1 MSRPMTFFKF
11 QQSAAIFILSASLSA
26 VPTLAQTTT
35 QTANAQTPPNPAALA
50 PVNGKVV
57 EDIVARVNDQ
67 IITQSD
73 YDRAAEQLDQES
85 KQQAIPP
92 RELQQKQADLLRDQ
106 IDQQLLLSKGKE
118 LGITGETELIKRLDE
133 IRKQNHL
140 DSLEDLEK
148 AAQQQGVSYEDF
160 KANIRNSIIT
170 QQVVRDEVGR
180 HISMSPA
187 DVQSYFKQHESEFA
201 QPESVTLNEILIPT
215 PAPAGG
221 EGADAAQ
228 VAAAQA
234 QAEAI
239 EAKLAAGAKF
249 EDLAKPAP
257 TDPTAPKSVTLG
269 EYRRG
274 MLAKEIEDKAF
285 ALNAGQYTQP
295 IRTKQGFI
303 ILQASQHQLGGDAS
317 FKQIEPQVEEAL
329 FLERMQPALRVYL
342 TKLREE
348 AYIELKP
355 GAVDTGASGNE
366 MRLTYSAYTPPA
378 EKKKKK
384 FARTRFRGRQNST
397 PAPATTQTA
406 AAQNSGA
413 ATPGPTTA
421 GPTAAGTATAGA
433 TTPSAA
439 TPGAATAGAT
449 TTGAKTAGG
458 STATTQQ
465 ASNSD
470 QNVQKPGKKEKI
482 RFGQA
487 PRESLPSSQVA
498 TANVPAVG
506 PDTNPSVTTPETRY
520 VNPDGTVSGATASE
534 PDRKTRLS
542 NRPPVKKVKKNKSGS
557 DSDTDTS
564 SQPTPE
570 ELAAQKVQ
578 NAPLGL
584 ADQTAAQ
591 KKAKAKGEKTRYADK
606 PKEPDQTPAPYL
618 GKPANADTQPPAPPT
633 SQPAPA
639 TGPPGATPPTG
650 QQP

>member
-1 MSRPMTFFKF
+1 MSRPMTFLKF
-11 QQSAAIFILSASLSA
+11 QQPAAILILSASLSA
-26 VPTLAQTTT
+26 LPSLAQGTT
-35 QTANAQTPPNPAALA
+35 QTANAQAPPNPAALA

-73 YDRAAEQLDQES
+73 YDRAAEQLDSEA

-118 LGITGETELIKRLDE
+118 LGITGETELIKRLDD

-148 AAQQQGVSYEDF
+148 AAQQQNVSYEDF

-180 HISMSPA
+180 RISMSPA

-215 PAPAGG
+215 PAKAGT
-221 EGADAAQ
+221 EGTDPEQ

-249 EDLAKPAP
+249 ESLAQPAP

-274 MLAKEIEDKAF
+274 MLGAKEIEDKAF

-317 FKQIEPQVEEAL
+317 FKQVAPQVEEAL
-329 FLERMQPALRVYL
+329 FMERMQPKLREYL
-342 TKLREE
+342 TTLREE
-348 AYIELKP
+348 AFIDLKP
-355 GAVDTGASGNE
+355 GVVDTGASGNE

-384 FARTRFRGRQNST
+384 FVRTRFRGKERST
-397 PAPATTQTA
+397 PAPAAAPTQTA
-406 AAQNSGA
+406 AGQTPATTAAGA
-413 ATPGPTTA
+413 ATAATPA
-421 GPTAAGTATAGA
+421 TAAGTAPTAATA
-433 TTPSAA
+433 TTPAA
-439 TPGAATAGAT
+439 G
-449 TTGAKTAGG
+449 
-458 STATTQQ
+458 TATTQQ
-465 ASNSD
+465 ASNND

-487 PRESLPSSQVA
+487 PRESLPASAQVA
-498 TANVPAVG
+498 TATAP
-506 PDTNPSVTTPETRY
+506 PDTNPTVTVPDTRY
-520 VNPDGTVSGATASE
+520 VNPDGTVSSTTPVVNE
-534 PDRKTRLS
+534 RKSRLS
-542 NRPPVKKVKKNKSGS
+542 NRPPVKKVKKDKSGA
-557 DSDTDTS
+557 DAAAN
-564 SQPTPE
+564 QPTPE
-570 ELAAQKVQ
+570 ELASQKVQ

-591 KKAKAKGEKTRYADK
+591 KKAKQKGDKTRLADK

-618 GKPANADTQPPAPPT
+618 GQPATQSTPLPASGAGQPAAPDT
-633 SQPAPA
+633 SQPAPS
-639 TGPPGATPPTG
+639 TGPPSATPPG
-650 QQP
+650 APQP

>member
-11 QQSAAIFILSASLSA
+11 QQSTAILILSASLSA
-26 VPTLAQTTT
+26 LPSLAQATNT
-35 QTANAQTPPNPAALA
+35 QTANAQTPANPAALA

-73 YDRAAEQLDQES
+73 YDRSAEQLEAES

-92 RELQQKQADLLRDQ
+92 RELQQKQADLLRDL

-160 KANIRNSIIT
+160 KANIRNGIIT

-215 PAPAGG
+215 PAAAGT
-221 EGADAAQ
+221 EGADTAQ

-234 QAEAI
+234 QAQAI
-239 EAKLAAGAKF
+239 AAKLAAGAKF

-303 ILQASQHQLGGDAS
+303 ILQVTQHALGGDAS
-317 FKQIEPQVEEAL
+317 FKQMEPQVEEAL

-342 TKLREE
+342 TKLRGE
-348 AYIELKP
+348 AYVELKP
-355 GAVDTGASGNE
+355 GVVDTGASGNE
-366 MRLTYSAYTPPA
+366 MRLTYSAYAPPPP
-378 EKKKKK
+378 KKKKK
-384 FARTRFRGRQNST
+384 FARTRFRGKQKPT
-397 PAPATTQTA
+397 PLPATTQTA
-406 AAQNSGA
+406 AAQTPGATAPVAAAAGATATDAAPPAAAATGATASVAAPAGA
-413 ATPGPTTA
+413 ATP
-421 GPTAAGTATAGA
+421 AA
-433 TTPSAA
+433 
-439 TPGAATAGAT
+439 GAAT
-449 TTGAKTAGG
+449 K
-458 STATTQQ
+458 ATTQQ
-465 ASNSD
+465 ASNTD

-498 TANVPAVG
+498 TASVPATG
-506 PDTNPSVTTPETRY
+506 PDTNPSVTTPESRV
-520 VNPDGTVSGATASE
+520 VNPDGTISGATAAAPE
-534 PDRKTRLS
+534 RKSRLS
-542 NRPPVKKVKKNKSGS
+542 NRPPVKKAKKDKSDEDASG
-557 DSDTDTS
+557 
-564 SQPTPE
+564 PTPE
-570 ELAAQKVQ
+570 ELASQKVQ

-584 ADQTAAQ
+584 TDQTAA
-591 KKAKAKGEKTRYADK
+591 KKAKQKAEKTRLSEK
-606 PKEPDQTPAPYL
+606 QKEPDQTPAPYL
-618 GKPANADTQPPAPPT
+618 GQPATGEPPAAAQPSAPSP

-639 TGPPGATPPTG
+639 TGSPSATPPATP
-650 QQP
+650 QP

>member
-11 QQSAAIFILSASLSA
+11 QQPAVILILSASLSA
-26 VPTLAQTTT
+26 LPSLAQGTT
-35 QTANAQTPPNPAALA
+35 QTANAQAPANPAALA

-73 YDRAAEQLDQES
+73 YDRAAEQLDNEA

-92 RELQQKQADLLRDQ
+92 RELQQKQADLLRDL

-118 LGITGETELIKRLDE
+118 LGITGETELIKRLDD

-148 AAQQQGVSYEDF
+148 AAQQQNVSYEDF

-180 HISMSPA
+180 RISMSPT

-215 PAPAGG
+215 PAKAGT
-221 EGADAAQ
+221 EGTDPEQ

-239 EAKLAAGAKF
+239 EAKLAGGAKF
-249 EDLAKPAP
+249 ESLAQPAP

-274 MLAKEIEDKAF
+274 MLGAKEIEDKAF

-303 ILQASQHQLGGDAS
+303 ILQATQHQLGGDAS
-317 FKQIEPQVEEAL
+317 FKQVEPQVEEAL
-329 FLERMQPALRVYL
+329 FLERMQP
-342 TKLREE
+342 KLREYLTTLRE
-348 AYIELKP
+348 QAFIDLKP
-355 GAVDTGASGNE
+355 GVVDTGASGNE

-384 FARTRFRGRQNST
+384 FARSRFRGRQRS
-397 PAPATTQTA
+397 APAAASTQTA
-406 AAQNSGA
+406 AGQ
-413 ATPGPTTA
+413 TPGSTAAGATT
-421 GPTAAGTATAGA
+421 AGTATAAGAAATTGGAAPNAATA
-433 TTPSAA
+433 TTP
-439 TPGAATAGAT
+439 
-449 TTGAKTAGG
+449 
-458 STATTQQ
+458 ATTQQ
-465 ASNSD
+465 ASNND

-487 PRESLPSSQVA
+487 PRESLPASSQVA
-498 TANVPAVG
+498 TANVP
-506 PDTNPSVTTPETRY
+506 PDTNPTVTTPETRV
-520 VNPDGTVSGATASE
+520 VNPDGTISGETAAVNE
-534 PDRKTRLS
+534 RKTRLS
-542 NRPPVKKVKKNKSGS
+542 NRTPVKKVKKDKS
-557 DSDTDTS
+557 DADAAAAAN
-564 SQPTPE
+564 QPTPE
-570 ELAAQKVQ
+570 EQASQKVQ

-584 ADQTAAQ
+584 ADQAAAQ
-591 KKAKAKGEKTRYADK
+591 KKAKEKGDKTRIADR
-606 PKEPDQTPAPYL
+606 PKQPDQTPAPYL
-618 GKPANADTQPPAPPT
+618 GKPATQGTQPPASDTSQPAAAPDT
-633 SQPAPA
+633 SQPAPSTA
-639 TGPPGATPPTG
+639 PPSATPPAG

>member
-1 MSRPMTFFKF
+1 MSRPMTFFRF
-11 QQSAAIFILSASLSA
+11 QQSAAILILSASLSA
-26 VPTLAQTTT
+26 VPSLAQATNT
-35 QTANAQTPPNPAALA
+35 QTANAQAPQNPAAMA
-50 PVNGKVV
+50 PVNGKVI

-73 YDRAAEQLDQES
+73 YDRAAEQLDGEA
-85 KQQAIPP
+85 KQQAIPA
-92 RELQQKQADLLRDQ
+92 RELQQKQADLLRDL
-106 IDQQLLLSKGKE
+106 IDKQLLLSKGKE
-118 LGITGETELIKRLDE
+118 LGITGETELIKRLDG

-160 KANIRNSIIT
+160 KANIRDSIIT
-170 QQVVRDEVGR
+170 EQVVRDEVGR
-180 HISMSPA
+180 HITMSPT
-187 DVQSYFKQHESEFA
+187 DVQKYFKDHETEFA

-215 PAPAGG
+215 PAQAGA
-221 EGADAAQ
+221 EGADTAQ

-249 EDLAKPAP
+249 DDLAKPAP
-257 TDPTAPKSVTLG
+257 TDPTAPKSVNLG
-269 EYRRG
+269 EYHRG
-274 MLAKEIEDKAF
+274 QLAKEIEDKAF

-303 ILQASQHQLGGDAS
+303 ILQATQHQLGGDAS
-317 FKQIEPQVEEAL
+317 FKQVEPQVEEAL

-348 AYIELKP
+348 AFVDLKP
-355 GAVDTGASGNE
+355 GVVDTGASGNE

-384 FARTRFRGRQNST
+384 FARSRFRGRDRSMQ
-397 PAPATTQTA
+397 APAKTQTA
-406 AAQNSGA
+406 AAP
-413 ATPGPTTA
+413 TPGAT
-421 GPTAAGTATAGA
+421 TAGA
-433 TTPSAA
+433 TTPGAGLAA
-439 TPGAATAGAT
+439 PAAGTAATAPATAT
-449 TTGAKTAGG
+449 TAPATAATGASKPA
-458 STATTQQ
+458 TQQ
-465 ASNSD
+465 ASNND

-487 PRESLPSSQVA
+487 PRESLPTSSQVA
-498 TANVPAVG
+498 TANVPSG

-520 VNPDGTVSGATASE
+520 VNPDGTVSGATAAANE
-534 PDRKTRLS
+534 RKTRLS
-542 NRPPVKKVKKNKSGS
+542 NRPPVKKVKKDKSDG
-557 DSDTDTS
+557 DAPAP
-564 SQPTPE
+564 QTPE
-570 ELAAQKVQ
+570 DLASQKVQ

-584 ADQTAAQ
+584 ADQATDQ
-591 KKAKAKGEKTRYADK
+591 KKPKPKGDKTRYADR
-606 PKEPDQTPAPYL
+606 PKQPDETPAPYL
-618 GKPANADTQPPAPPT
+618 GKPAPAGSQPPASGTSQPAAAPDT

-639 TGPPGATPPTG
+639 TAPPSATPPAA

>member
-1 MSRPMTFFKF
+1 MMFFKF

-26 VPTLAQTTT
+26 LPSLAQANT

-73 YDRAAEQLDQES
+73 YDRAAEQLEQEA

-92 RELQQKQADLLRDQ
+92 RELQQKQADLLRDL

-160 KANIRNSIIT
+160 KATQRNGIIT

-180 HISMSPA
+180 HISMSPQE
-187 DVQSYFKQHESEFA
+187 VQSYFKAHESEFA

-215 PAPAGG
+215 PPAAA

-249 EDLAKPAP
+249 DDLAKPAP
-257 TDPTAPKSVTLG
+257 TDPTAPKSVALG

-285 ALNAGQYTQP
+285 ALSAGQHTQP

-303 ILQASQHQLGGDAS
+303 ILQATQHQLGGDAS
-317 FKQIEPQVEEAL
+317 FKQVEPQVEEAL
-329 FLERMQPALRVYL
+329 FMEQMQPKLREYL

-348 AYIELKP
+348 AYVELKP
-355 GAVDTGASGNE
+355 GVVDTGASGNE

-378 EKKKKK
+378 PKKKKK
-384 FARTRFRGRQNST
+384 FARARFRGRT
-397 PAPATTQTA
+397 PAATQTA
-406 AAQNSGA
+406 AAQTPGTTTAA
-413 ATPGPTTA
+413 ATSA
-421 GPTAAGTATAGA
+421 GVTTAAGAAPA
-433 TTPSAA
+433 TTAA
-439 TPGAATAGAT
+439 
-449 TTGAKTAGG
+449 K
-458 STATTQQ
+458 TATTQQ
-465 ASNSD
+465 ASND

-498 TANVPAVG
+498 TNSVPAVG
-506 PDTNPSVTTPETRY
+506 PDTNPAVTTPESRV
-520 VNPDGTVSGATASE
+520 VNPDGTISGDTAVMNE
-534 PDRKTRLS
+534 KKTRLS
-542 NRPPVKKVKKNKSGS
+542 NRPPVKKAKKDK
-557 DSDTDTS
+557 TDPDAPPQAT
-564 SQPTPE
+564 TE
-570 ELAAQKVQ
+570 EQASQKVQ

-584 ADQTAAQ
+584 ADQADQ
-591 KKAKAKGEKTRYADK
+591 KKAKAKAEKTRYADR
-606 PKEPDQTPAPYL
+606 PKESDQTPAPYL
-618 GKPANADTQPPAPPT
+618 GKPADTNSQPSASDAMHPPPATNP
-633 SQPAPA
+633 PAPA
-639 TGPPGATPPTG
+639 TGPPDPIPPGAH
-650 QQP
+650 QP

>member
-26 VPTLAQTTT
+26 LPSLAQANT
-35 QTANAQTPPNPAALA
+35 QTANAQTPPNPAAMA

-57 EDIVARVNDQ
+57 EDIIARVNDQ

-73 YDRAAEQLDQES
+73 YDRAAEQLEQEA

-92 RELQQKQADLLRDQ
+92 RELEQKQADLLRDL

-160 KANIRNSIIT
+160 KATQRNGIIT

-187 DVQSYFKQHESEFA
+187 EVQSYFKAHESEFA

-215 PAPAGG
+215 PPAAADGG
-221 EGADAAQ
+221 DAAQ

-257 TDPTAPKSVTLG
+257 TDPNAPKSVSLG

-303 ILQASQHQLGGDAS
+303 ILQATQHQLGGDAS
-317 FKQIEPQVEEAL
+317 FKQVEPQVEETL
-329 FLERMQPALRVYL
+329 FMERMQPALRQYL

-348 AYIELKP
+348 AYVELKP
-355 GAVDTGASGNE
+355 GVVDTGASGNE

-384 FARTRFRGRQNST
+384 FARARFRGKS
-397 PAPATTQTA
+397 PAAPAATKTAGAPTPATT
-406 AAQNSGA
+406 GA
-413 ATPGPTTA
+413 TSAGATSAGATTA
-421 GPTAAGTATAGA
+421 GATTAGTATA
-433 TTPSAA
+433 AA
-439 TPGAATAGAT
+439 
-449 TTGAKTAGG
+449 TGAK
-458 STATTQQ
+458 TATTQQ
-465 ASNSD
+465 ATNND

-498 TANVPAVG
+498 TNSVPAVG
-506 PDTNPSVTTPETRY
+506 PDTNPAVTTPESRV
-520 VNPDGTVSGATASE
+520 VNPDGTISGETAPVNE
-534 PDRKTRLS
+534 KKTRIV
-542 NRPPVKKVKKNKSGS
+542 NRPPVKKVKKDKN
-557 DSDTDTS
+557 TDPDAPPQAT
-564 SQPTPE
+564 TE
-570 ELAAQKVQ
+570 EQASQKVQ

-591 KKAKAKGEKTRYADK
+591 KKAKQKGEKTRYADK

-618 GKPANADTQPPAPPT
+618 GKPADTNSQPPASDAMHPPPAT
-633 SQPAPA
+633 NPPAPA
-639 TGPPGATPPTG
+639 TAPPDPIPPGA

>member
-11 QQSAAIFILSASLSA
+11 EQSTAILILSASLSA
-26 VPTLAQTTT
+26 LPSLAQATNT
-35 QTANAQTPPNPAALA
+35 QTANAQTPANPAALA

-73 YDRAAEQLDQES
+73 YDRSAEQLESES

-92 RELQQKQADLLRDQ
+92 RELQQKQADLLRDL

-160 KANIRNSIIT
+160 KANIRNGIIT

-215 PAPAGG
+215 PAAAGT

-234 QAEAI
+234 QAQAI
-239 EAKLAAGAKF
+239 AAKLAAGAKF

-257 TDPTAPKSVTLG
+257 TDPTAPKSVNLG

-303 ILQASQHQLGGDAS
+303 ILQVTQHTLGGDAS
-317 FKQIEPQVEEAL
+317 FKQVEPQVEEAL

-348 AYIELKP
+348 AYVELKP
-355 GAVDTGASGNE
+355 GVVDTGASGNE

-378 EKKKKK
+378 PKKKKK
-384 FARTRFRGRQNST
+384 FARTRFRGKEKST
-397 PAPATTQTA
+397 PLPATTQTA
-406 AAQNSGA
+406 AAQTPGATAPAAAAPGAMATGAAPAATATPAPGA
-413 ATPGPTTA
+413 ATP
-421 GPTAAGTATAGA
+421 
-433 TTPSAA
+433 
-439 TPGAATAGAT
+439 
-449 TTGAKTAGG
+449 
-458 STATTQQ
+458 ATTQQ
-465 ASNSD
+465 ASAND

-498 TANVPAVG
+498 TASVPAVG
-506 PDTNPSVTTPETRY
+506 PDTNPSVTTPETRV
-520 VNPDGTVSGATASE
+520 VNPDGTISGATAAAPE
-534 PDRKTRLS
+534 RKSRLS
-542 NRPPVKKVKKNKSGS
+542 NRPPVKKVKKDKSGTDAS
-557 DSDTDTS
+557 D
-564 SQPTPE
+564 QPTPE
-570 ELAAQKVQ
+570 ELASQKVQ

-584 ADQTAAQ
+584 TDQTAAQ
-591 KKAKAKGEKTRYADK
+591 KKAKQKAEKTRLSEK
-606 PKEPDQTPAPYL
+606 QKEPDETPAPYL
-618 GKPANADTQPPAPPT
+618 GKPATGEPPAAAQSPAPSP

-639 TGPPGATPPTG
+639 TGSPSATPPATP
-650 QQP
+650 QP

>member
-1 MSRPMTFFKF
+1 MTFFNF
-11 QQSAAIFILSASLSA
+11 QQSAAILILSASLSA
-26 VPTLAQTTT
+26 VPSLAQNT
-35 QTANAQTPPNPAALA
+35 QTANAQTPQNPAALA

-73 YDRAAEQLDQES
+73 YDRAAEQLEGET
-85 KQQAIPP
+85 KQQAMPA
-92 RELQQKQADLLRDQ
+92 RELQQKQADLLRDL

-160 KANIRNSIIT
+160 KANIRNGIIT

-180 HISMSPA
+180 HITMSPT
-187 DVQSYFKQHESEFA
+187 DVQKYFKDHESEFA

-215 PAPAGG
+215 PAQAGA
-221 EGADAAQ
+221 EGADTAQ

-249 EDLAKPAP
+249 DDLAKPAP
-257 TDPTAPKSVTLG
+257 TDPTAPKSVNLG
-269 EYRRG
+269 EYHRG
-274 MLAKEIEDKAF
+274 QLVKEIEDKAF
-285 ALNAGQYTQP
+285 ALNAGQNTQP

-303 ILQASQHQLGGDAS
+303 ILQATQRQLGGDAS
-317 FKQIEPQVEEAL
+317 FKQVEPQVEEAL

-348 AYIELKP
+348 AFVDLKP
-355 GAVDTGASGNE
+355 GVVDTGASGNE
-366 MRLTYSAYTPPA
+366 MRLSYSAYTPPA

-384 FARTRFRGRQNST
+384 FARSRFRGRDRSRT
-397 PAPATTQTA
+397 PATTRTA
-406 AAQNSGA
+406 AAPPPAAPTPASTAQGSTAPGAGA
-413 ATPGPTTA
+413 AAP
-421 GPTAAGTATAGA
+421 AGTATAGA
-433 TTPSAA
+433 GTAA
-439 TPGAATAGAT
+439 AGAAKPA
-449 TTGAKTAGG
+449 
-458 STATTQQ
+458 TQQ
-465 ASNSD
+465 ASNND
-470 QNVQKPGKKEKI
+470 QSVQKPGKKEKI

-487 PRESLPSSQVA
+487 PRESLPASSQVA
-498 TANVPAVG
+498 AANVPST
-506 PDTNPSVTTPETRY
+506 PDTNPSVTTPETRV
-520 VNPDGTVSGATASE
+520 VNPDGTISGATAQANE
-534 PDRKTRLS
+534 RKTRLS
-542 NRPPVKKVKKNKSGS
+542 NRPPVKKAKKGQS
-557 DSDTDTS
+557 DPNAPPP
-564 SQPTPE
+564 PTPE
-570 ELAAQKVQ
+570 DLASQKVQ

-591 KKAKAKGEKTRYADK
+591 KKAKAKGDKTRYADK

-618 GKPANADTQPPAPPT
+618 GKPATTSDQPASDGAMHPPPATNP
-633 SQPAPA
+633 PAPA
-639 TGPPGATPPTG
+639 TGPPDPVPPGA